1 MNKSQFFLKLPFE
14 IGDIIAP
21 EGYINKYKILDILV
35 IHYAKTKSV
44 EVVLSL
50 KDILFDT
57 HINFRLDDFNWK
69 LISECVKEGV

>member
-1 MNKSQFFLKLPFE
+1 MDKSQFSVIIPFE

-21 EGYINKYKILDILV
+21 VGYINKYEILDILV

-57 HINFRLDDFNWK
+57 YINFRLDDFNWK
-69 LISECVKEGV
+69 LVSECVKEGV